1 MDLGFVKS
9 STLERVVDAQQSLS
23 QASTSKPSQSKL
35 NTFFNAAEKPK
46 KEVKRKKRRGPSA
59 KECQRWASL
68 CWLYDPC
75 RGCILG
81 SSKKV
86 GLAPGTVISMSTED
100 HAIVFEHED
109 YRGEQKSIV
118 ESAVKGTLYWLRVHH
133 NPNRYPG
140 KDVFVVAPTGMGK
153 ACYVD
158 GLPHSLSWI
167 VGIEHLF
174 SSSRCRRKGVWQ
186 VVTALCVSDVPS
198 SKV

>member
-1 MDLGFVKS
+1 MWTHRPFAS
-9 STLERVVDAQQSLS
+9 STSWWKLGNNFFSAQYDMDWKSIICMMKSRCGSQVTRWPLGSYSLWTK
-23 QASTSKPSQSKL
+23 AYWETR
-35 NTFFNAAEKPK
+35 E
-46 KEVKRKKRRGPSA
+46 RRGVSSVSIGSPSA
-59 KECQRWASL
+59 
-68 CWLYDPC
+68 
-75 RGCILG
+75 
-81 SSKKV
+81 
-86 GLAPGTVISMSTED
+86 
-100 HAIVFEHED
+100 
-109 YRGEQKSIV
+109 
-118 ESAVKGTLYWLRVHH
+118 LYWLRVHH